1 MLSVVCK
8 ICASRA
14 TLFLDDLF
22 DDRHGYRGRFQIYRC
37 IRCGF
42 GQTSPEIPQHQ
53 IADLYT
59 DYYPR
64 KNLSIEE
71 LKIRPLRIRSSLV
84 RWCQGINN
92 TAHYHIPKTVGENR
106 RRVLDI
112 GCGDCTS
119 LREIELLGC
128 EAYGIEPDANVHTIA
143 RTFNLKVHIGALSEL
158 PFPDNFFDYIT
169 MSQVLEHIHQPVVFL
184 QTVMRVLKNDG
195 KLIIGVP
202 NIDSRL
208 RRLYGK
214 QWLNWHVPYHL
225 GHFSRKSLFRLAE
238 RSGYKIVKLRTYTPN
253 LWVDLQCR
261 LAAYPLEEGK
271 PVPFFNGLPEPNG
284 KPFVWSRWKDPY
296 AALRILFLR
305 LVDACRFGESF
316 LVILKKIT

>member
-1 MLSVVCK
+1 MVPVVCK

-14 TLFLDDLF
+14 TLYLDDLF

-37 IRCGF
+37 TRCGF
-42 GQTSPEIPQHQ
+42 GQTSPEIPQDQ

-59 DYYPR
+59 HYYPR

-71 LKIRPLRIRSSLV
+71 LNVRPLRMRSSFV
-84 RWCQGINN
+84 RWCQGVNN
-92 TAHYHIPKTVGENR
+92 TAHYHIPKRGRDTR

-128 EAYGIEPDANVHTIA
+128 EAHGIEPDGNVHGIA
-143 RTFNLKVHIGALSEL
+143 KTFNLKVHIGALSEL

-169 MSQVLEHIHQPVVFL
+169 MSQVLEHIHQPVMFL
-184 QTVMRVLKNDG
+184 HSVMRVLKNDG
-195 KLIIGVP
+195 QLIIGVP

-225 GHFSRKSLFRLAE
+225 GHFSRTSLYRLAE
-238 RSGYKIVKLRTYTPN
+238 RSGCKIVKLRTCTPN

-261 LAAYPLEEGK
+261 LAAYPVEEGK
-271 PVPFFNGLPEPNG
+271 PVPFFHGVPEPNREHV
-284 KPFVWSRWKDPY
+284 VWARWKHRFR
-296 AALRILFLR
+296 ALRIPFLR

-316 LVILKKIT
+316 LVIFKKRT